1 MFKEIKFLRYLSL
14 YRKYRPKSF
23 ENVIGQDNITTTLKN
38 QIKNGQ
44 IAHAYLFNGT
54 RGTGK
59 TSVAKIF
66 AMSINCENPTNY
78 SACGVCNTCKAM
90 AEQNNIDILEI
101 DAASNNRVDEIRDL
115 REKVKYP
122 PVNGKYKVYIV
133 DEVHMLTDSAFNA
146 LLKTLEEPPHYV
158 VFILA
163 TTEVQKLPATILS
176 RCLRFDFKLVS
187 TEDLEK
193 HLERIFT
200 DSKIKFEK
208 EALALIASLGEGS
221 VRDALSVAEMCVA
234 FSNSNVTYDSVL
246 KAVGAIDRKTLF
258 SLGESILKL
267 ESNQTMAI
275 IDSIIKLGKNVNQ
288 IAKDLSV
295 YYRDLAIIKTTNNY
309 EQILNMP
316 KDLLALLEKTA
327 KEFDI
332 ETILKALKSFS
343 SLENEFRVTLNPR
356 LLLEVTALTLQ
367 VESGQL
373 ASLQARIAKLESG
386 MPLESKDKQTADK
399 KVERNI
405 EIAPVAVTTYFAE
418 DDVELIDLTP
428 IQAEPEGVFYM
439 DISADQEWE
448 DISELTGV
456 VELSKLNSKNIHG
469 KLMVYL
475 RKNNEYMLHS
485 ILGTITSFSFEN
497 NKFIIYVNDEAK
509 LKTLQ
514 KASNIELINKQLKSI
529 NPSIEVDIK
538 KIATKSVVGTN
549 SNVIK
554 LAEMFGDKFTI
565 Q

>member
-1 MFKEIKFLRYLSL
+1 MRYLSL